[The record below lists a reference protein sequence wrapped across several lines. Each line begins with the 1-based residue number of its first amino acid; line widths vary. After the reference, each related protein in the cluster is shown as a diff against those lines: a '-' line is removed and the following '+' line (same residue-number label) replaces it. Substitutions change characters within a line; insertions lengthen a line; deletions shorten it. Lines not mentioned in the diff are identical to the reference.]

1 MAITIINPGLNE
13 VPRMSR
19 SKLAA
24 TDILSGRWVFI
35 DSNERCVLPGSQA
48 SGLFLALEGNLIHTG
63 STGDFGGSAPYAS
76 TKATSL
82 PSAVANN
89 EVALVYGNFVYTV
102 GAEGCDPSA
111 ALVNGALAKP
121 DAYGRLIVASGQ
133 ADATCV
139 ILKRVV
145 DGGGLT
151 TQLTVR
157 SLGK

>member
-1 MAITIINPGLNE
+1 MAVSIINPGLNE
-13 VPRMSR
+13 VPRASR

-24 TDILSGRWVFI
+24 TDILSGRWVFV
-35 DSNERCVLPGSQA
+35 DASERCVLPGSQA

-63 STGDFGGSAPYAS
+63 TATDFGGSPFAS
-76 TKATSL
+76 TAAVSL

-89 EVALVYGNFVYTV
+89 EVALAYGNFLYVV
-102 GAEGCDPSA
+102 GPEGCDPSA
-111 ALVNGALAKP
+111 ALNNGVLAKP
-121 DAYGRLIVASGQ
+121 DAFGRLIVASGQ

-157 SLGK
+157 SMGK

>member
-1 MAITIINPGLNE
+1 MAVTIINPGLAA

-24 TDILSGRWVFI
+24 TDILSGRWVFV
-35 DSNERCVLPGSQA
+35 DATERCVLPGSQA
-48 SGLFLALEGNLIHTG
+48 SGLFLALEGNLIHDGLAT
-63 STGDFGGSAPYAS
+63 DFGSSPFAS
-76 TKATSL
+76 TKAVSL

-89 EVALVYGNFVYTV
+89 EVALAYGNFVYTV
-102 GAEGCDPSA
+102 GAEGCDPAA

-121 DAYGRLIVASGQ
+121 DAFGRLIVASGQ

-151 TQLTVR
+151 TLLTVR